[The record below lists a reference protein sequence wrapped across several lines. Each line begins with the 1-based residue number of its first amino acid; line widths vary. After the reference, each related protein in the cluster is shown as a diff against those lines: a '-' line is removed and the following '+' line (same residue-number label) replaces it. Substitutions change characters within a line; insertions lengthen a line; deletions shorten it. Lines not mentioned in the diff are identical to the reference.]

1 MQVKTRI
8 KAEGM
13 PKNHNEARVRVQK
26 PTQGLK
32 VKTGIKAG
40 CFFDQPPVP
49 GSGAS
54 ALA

>member
-8 KAEGM
+8 KAG
-13 PKNHNEARVRVQK
+13 R
-26 PTQGLK
+26 
-32 VKTGIKAG
+32 
-40 CFFDQPPVP
+40 FFDQPPVP